1 MGAELGQGQLEL
13 EQDFYEKD
21 LLSLLTAQ
29 KKTSNPFN
37 IHQLHMVN
45 FMLAIH
51 LLGLDGGG
59 GLAVIIRLISLFNST
74 DTEVANLK

>member
-1 MGAELGQGQLEL
+1 
-13 EQDFYEKD
+13 
-21 LLSLLTAQ
+21 
-29 KKTSNPFN
+29 
-37 IHQLHMVN
+37 MVN
-45 FMLAIH
+45 FKLAIH